1 MFPFAL
7 EVALPGALETIEP
20 GAAWRGE
27 MARLPCEGAG
37 RRVVVVA
44 SGGALI
50 VWMTEDDL
58 TVVVSVE
65 IDVAVTVVGEPD
77 SLVVIICDCG
87 RPLGEVGTIVARVE
101 VTVSVVDIVT
111 TTVMG

>member
-7 EVALPGALETIEP
+7 EVTLPGALETVEP
-20 GAAWRGE
+20 GAAWRGK

-77 SLVVIICDCG
+77 SLAATACDCG
-87 RPLGEVGTIVARVE
+87 RPLIEVGINARVE
-101 VTVSVVDIVT
+101 VTVSVEDIVT
-111 TTVMG
+111 TTVLG